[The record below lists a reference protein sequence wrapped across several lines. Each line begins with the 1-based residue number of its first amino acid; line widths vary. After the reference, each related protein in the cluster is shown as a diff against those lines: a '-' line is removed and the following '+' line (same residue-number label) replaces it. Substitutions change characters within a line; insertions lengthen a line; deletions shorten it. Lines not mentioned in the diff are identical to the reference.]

1 MWKHKRYQKAITI
14 LRKKDR
20 AGGIMLLD
28 FTLYNKKPQQSKQYG
43 TDKNR
48 HMDPWNRMEST
59 EINPHNYSQL
69 IYDKGSQ
76 NIQY

>member
-1 MWKHKRYQKAITI
+1 
-14 LRKKDR
+14 
-20 AGGIMLLD
+20 MLLD